1 MGKAYPCSI
10 RTTNKRLKL
19 EKHVFLLG
27 QRKNP
32 YYIMKQ
38 ADVFCLTSHY
48 EGQSMV
54 LLEAL
59 TLKVHII
66 ASDIIA
72 NRYVLGNGKYGTL
85 VSHDIDDITVA
96 LEQCIQNDH
105 LNMKYLTHKNII
117 N

>member
-1 MGKAYPCSI
+1 
-10 RTTNKRLKL
+10 
-19 EKHVFLLG
+19 
-27 QRKNP
+27 
-32 YYIMKQ
+32 
-38 ADVFCLTSHY
+38 
-48 EGQSMV
+48 MV

-96 LEQCIQNDH
+96 LEQCIQKRPSQYEVFNAQEYNQ
-105 LNMKYLTHKNII
+105 LALKEFYKLLK
-117 N
+117 